1 MFILEVVSINKVVT
15 SEEAILQ
22 TCRQMVSEEGI
33 QAINMRA
40 VARRCDVALGSLYNY
55 FSSKEELV
63 TSTIES
69 VWRDIFHTEGKCRTD
84 MPFPDYVNWIYK
96 SVKKGTEQYPNFFT
110 AHSISFAS
118 NGISRAKRMMEQY
131 FSHMRAGL
139 LQVLEDDKNVRRDAF
154 SDTFTRS
161 DFADFVQR
169 SLLSALAEQKD
180 CSVLTE
186 MIRRSIY

>member
-22 TCRQMVSEEGI
+22 ACRQMVSEEGI

-69 VWRDIFHTEGKCRTD
+69 VWRDIFHTEDR
-84 MPFPDYVNWIYK
+84 K
-96 SVKKGTEQYPNFFT
+96 SV
-110 AHSISFAS
+110 
-118 NGISRAKRMMEQY
+118 
-131 FSHMRAGL
+131 
-139 LQVLEDDKNVRRDAF
+139 V
-154 SDTFTRS
+154 
-161 DFADFVQR
+161 
-169 SLLSALAEQKD
+169 
-180 CSVLTE
+180 
-186 MIRRSIY
+186 

>member
-1 MFILEVVSINKVVT
+1 MFILGVIFINNVVT

-22 TCRQMVSEEGI
+22 ACRQMVSEEGI

-40 VARRCDVALGSLYNY
+40 VARRCNVALGSLYNY
-55 FSSKEELV
+55 FPSKEELI

-69 VWRDIFHTEGKCRTD
+69 VWQDIFHAESKCRTG
-84 MPFPDYVNWIYK
+84 MPFPDYVDWIFEN
-96 SVKKGTEQYPNFFT
+96 VRKGTEQYPNFFT
-110 AHSISFAS
+110 AHSISIAG
-118 NGISRAKRMMEQY
+118 NAVSRARKTMEQY
-131 FSHMRAGL
+131 FSHMREGL
-139 LQVLEDDKNVRRDAF
+139 LQVMEADKDIRQDAF
-154 SDTFTRS
+154 SDTFTMS
-161 DFADFVQR
+161 DFADFVLR